1 MKHHTLGHLSPIDSP
16 VISPGHAERM
26 RQYRHTGEPTA
37 THKASNPKD
46 VIGSGKAPLSLVPAS
61 LRAGA
66 AMAFMEGALKYGRFN
81 WRLAGVRASIYYDA
95 LNRHMDAWFNGEE
108 TDPGSGLPHLYKA
121 AACIAILLDA
131 VEIGKLVD
139 DRAPYAD
146 MDSLY
151 EELADEVIRLK
162 TARQVSQE
170 QHPEPTEPHQCV
182 LADSPKPEPS
192 RIYYSKELLR
202 RNPPAG
208 FELRMPST
216 GEVIARDR
224 EAYILA
230 GGSMP

>member
-121 AACIAILLDA
+121 AACIAILIDA

-151 EELADEVIRLK
+151 AELADEVLRLK
-162 TARQVSQE
+162 AEAVARTLA
-170 QHPEPTEPHQCV
+170 PGPCPPEPHQCV
-182 LADSPKPEPS
+182 LADSPKPEFPDIQRGS
-192 RIYYSKELLR
+192 EKFDPE
-202 RNPPAG
+202 
-208 FELRMPST
+208 T
-216 GEVIARDR
+216 
-224 EAYILA
+224 YIKA
-230 GGSMP
+230 GGSMR